1 MQRGVMNSYIFL
13 QFFDVFRAVFYGIS
27 VCWMCRISLTLSAES
42 NNKKQRNGRE
52 FSI

>member
-1 MQRGVMNSYIFL
+1 MEYRGVGCAVLHPSYSKNVKKNKDNNWFIE
-13 QFFDVFRAVFYGIS
+13 
-27 VCWMCRISLTLSAES
+27 WISLTLSAES